1 MESFTIRSLQPNDED
16 AFNEFR
22 RDVLNFDQQN
32 PYSQNI
38 VRELTPVTDFTTRLA
53 VLTADQNPEKP
64 ELVPQ
69 FAFFMFNSEN
79 VILGRVRCRTEMTPM
94 LARTGG
100 HFGYHVAPSQRG
112 HGYAKNLLKFALGYY
127 QQRREPYVIV
137 TAKAANWASRKTIEA
152 SGGVL
157 QEILPEQN
165 TESLAIYHIQL
176 AAATGI

>member
-32 PYSQNI
+32 PHSQNI
-38 VRELTPVTDFTTRLA
+38 VRELTPATDFTTRLA

-79 VILGRVRCRTEMTPM
+79 VILGRVRCRTE
-94 LARTGG
+94 
-100 HFGYHVAPSQRG
+100 
-112 HGYAKNLLKFALGYY
+112 
-127 QQRREPYVIV
+127 
-137 TAKAANWASRKTIEA
+137 
-152 SGGVL
+152 
-157 QEILPEQN
+157 
-165 TESLAIYHIQL
+165 
-176 AAATGI
+176 